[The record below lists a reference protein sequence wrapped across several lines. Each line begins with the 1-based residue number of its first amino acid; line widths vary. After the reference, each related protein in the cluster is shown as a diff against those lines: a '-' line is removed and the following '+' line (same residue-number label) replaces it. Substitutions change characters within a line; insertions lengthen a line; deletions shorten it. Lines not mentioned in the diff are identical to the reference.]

1 MKPGMI
7 KTFKLNVISAN
18 IPLMYV
24 WWIYYLWHLLARRA
38 GLLHRN
44 REVNEDAV
52 VKCFSQR
59 TRAGCA
65 LTDPPRASVNRSNLR
80 VTQRLKLIFFPPV
93 QKSPRTWFFQAC
105 IYLYLHYANV
115 VLAGPEMNIFAFFFI
130 LVFFNFDVWAQDYCT
145 KLPVAQ
151 YANIKSLVLMYFR
164 LQGIEFKD

>member
-1 MKPGMI
+1 MI

-18 IPLMYV
+18 MPLMYG
-24 WWIYYLWHLLARRA
+24 WWIYYLWHLWVRRA

-44 REVNEDAV
+44 REVNEDAA

-80 VTQRLKLIFFPPV
+80 VTQRLKLIFFP
-93 QKSPRTWFFQAC
+93 SPPCKNHHRRGFQAC

-115 VLAGPEMNIFAFFFI
+115 VLAGPEMNIFAFFFFLFFFLI
-130 LVFFNFDVWAQDYCT
+130 LTFELRIIA
-145 KLPVAQ
+145 L
-151 YANIKSLVLMYFR
+151 SLLMHNM
-164 LQGIEFKD
+164 QT